1 MMILEMVPYNPE
13 IHAPRSGWDV
23 LAVEMALEEGKKLL
37 VDQNGEYL
45 DQQADGIMSARSER
59 SESMKKQYL
68 TAREVAEVCG
78 VSDGK
83 AYGLI
88 REMVIEL
95 KAAGYLTV
103 SGKGPVAFFRKK
115 YYGFEEGGDSE

>member
-1 MMILEMVPYNPE
+1 
-13 IHAPRSGWDV
+13 
-23 LAVEMALEEGKKLL
+23 
-37 VDQNGEYL
+37 
-45 DQQADGIMSARSER
+45 
-59 SESMKKQYL
+59 MKKQYL

-88 REMVIEL
+88 REMNAEL

-103 SGKGPVAFFRKK
+103 SGKVPVAFFRNK
-115 YYGFEEGGDSE
+115 YYGFEEGGENDS